1 MKTLKLHTKAPEVIT
16 LCEMLV
22 KMGFT
27 LNVSE
32 VFTTAVDEAVK
43 GFQSQNNLVV
53 DGIVGIKTWSRLFE
67 KNSQLLHYNDK
78 LLSEQDLIDFANEY
92 RIELAAIK
100 AVNEVESSGKGF
112 LIDGRPKILFEGH
125 IFWQELQRRNIDPES
140 YARPDNQ
147 DILYKKWTKK
157 YYLGGQREY
166 DRLQRAIQLVP
177 GLNLTDAANASAS
190 WGVFQIMGF
199 NAIPIGYDSIDSFV
213 GKMYQDEREHLM
225 AFGRFLKKNNLIVP
239 LQNKDWET
247 FAYRY
252 NGESYKVNKYD
263 EKLARAYQKY
273 TA

>member
-1 MKTLKLHTKAPEVIT
+1 MKTVKLHSKASEVIT

-22 KMGFT
+22 KMGYA

-32 VFTTAVDEAVK
+32 VFTAAVNEAVHD
-43 GFQSQNNLVV
+43 FQSRNNLVV

-67 KNSQLLHYNDK
+67 KNSQLLQYNDK

-92 RIELAAIK
+92 RMELAAIK

-125 IFWQELQRRNIDPES
+125 IFWQELERRNIDPES
-140 YARPDNQ
+140 YARTDNQ

-166 DRLQRAIQLVP
+166 DRLQRAIHLIP

-199 NAIPIGYDSIDSFV
+199 NAIPIGYDSIDHFV

-225 AFGRFLKKNNLIVP
+225 AFGCFLKKNNLIVS

-247 FAYRY
+247 FACRY
-252 NGESYKVNKYD
+252 NGEGYKVNKYD

-273 TA
+273 TV

>member
-1 MKTLKLHTKAPEVIT
+1 MKTIQLHVKAPEVIT
-16 LCEMLV
+16 LTEMLL
-22 KMGFT
+22 KMGYSVT
-27 LNVSE
+27 VSN

-43 GFQSQNNLVV
+43 SFQSQHNLVV

-67 KNSQLLHYNDK
+67 KNSQLIQHNDK
-78 LLSEQDLIDFANEY
+78 LLSEQDLIDFANEFQL
-92 RIELAAIK
+92 ELAAIK

-125 IFWQELQRRNIDPES
+125 IFWQELERRNLEPEQ
-140 YARPDNQ
+140 YTNPENQ

-157 YYLGGQREY
+157 YYLGGQKEY
-166 DRLQRAIQLVP
+166 DRLQRAIRLVP
-177 GLNLTDAANASAS
+177 GLNLTDAANAAAS

-213 GKMYQDEREHLM
+213 GKMYLDEREHLF
-225 AFGRFLKKNNLIVP
+225 AFGRFLKKNNLVVL
-239 LQNKDWET
+239 LQNNDWAT

-252 NGESYKVNKYD
+252 NGEGYKVNKYD

-273 TA
+273 SA